1 MKNTGFGTLFMPET
15 SSKNNYL
22 QTSLLKRPANTL
34 ADVTKI
40 IIEFFLLKVNRLD
53 NFISKNRHFFIK
65 IVFFTQLKQE
75 KCETQKKSCISHL
88 TYK

>member
-53 NFISKNRHFFIK
+53 NFISKSSHFFIK

-75 KCETQKKSCISHL
+75 KCEIQK
-88 TYK
+88 